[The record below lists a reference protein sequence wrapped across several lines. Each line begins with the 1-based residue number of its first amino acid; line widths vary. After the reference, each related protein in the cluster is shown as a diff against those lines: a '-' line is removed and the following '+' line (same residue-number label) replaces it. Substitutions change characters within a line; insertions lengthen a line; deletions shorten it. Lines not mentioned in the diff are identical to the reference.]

1 MTIVLIDHDKWL
13 NSEKNFSFKS
23 MIVQFEDKKW
33 RFKNNSEFQRKLKN
47 CIHCKQ
53 KNHNDQNCWLL
64 HSKLQSIEWKFFQKW
79 NDQIKKN
86 DEKSLEVRI
95 VRTMKIFITH
105 WADSHSDVWWINS
118 EAENHVCYDID
129 LFNEQSYW
137 KIIDNSIVTANNETV
152 FIIKKDSV
160 IIDVLLND

>member
-1 MTIVLIDHDKWL
+1 MTIVLIDHDKWS

-23 MIVQFEDKKW
+23 IIVQFEDKKW

-47 CIHCKQ
+47 CIHCEQ

-64 HSKLQSIEWKFFQKW
+64 HLKLQSIEWKFFQKW

-118 EAENHVCYDID
+118 EAENHVCYDIN